1 MAEAPDSPTVS
12 VNSPVP
18 VALGLSYR
26 LNVTVPVGLSPPLT
40 VAWSPITYPINVH
53 AGCGVVVMVG
63 VTRSAFAGT
72 ADSTVIAQ
80 AVPKT
85 VANKDFV
92 RNVPHILLATF
103 SLVIS
108 LAIFVQVDVNSR
120 FNDLH
125 HKDLSNGEEV

>member
-1 MAEAPDSPTVS
+1 
-12 VNSPVP
+12 
-18 VALGLSYR
+18 
-26 LNVTVPVGLSPPLT
+26 
-40 VAWSPITYPINVH
+40 
-53 AGCGVVVMVG
+53 MVG
-63 VTRSAFAGT
+63 VTSWAFAGT

-92 RNVPHILLATF
+92 RNVPRILLATF

-108 LAIFVQVDVNSR
+108 VAIFVQVDVNSR